1 MGVWRSRI
9 DGFLYSKGKYIIYFD
24 PDDIYEDNYVLEDAY
39 NIINKYHIDS
49 VKMPARYIYNYS
61 NLDNNKYAVIIKDN
75 YTKIAYQ
82 PDIEKYHYNY
92 FHGIGWIW
100 NRLTRKS
107 IYTKSLYLLSD
118 RVLNIYKNYW
128 EDQWWNKLVDKI
140 SFSYL
145 IIKRYAYLYFKN
157 GKGEGDF
164 KSKTSS
170 QRDKMIHEYIYFLYF
185 KLELLPKNN
194 DKK

>member
-92 FHGIGWIW
+92 FHGIG
-100 NRLTRKS
+100 
-107 IYTKSLYLLSD
+107 
-118 RVLNIYKNYW
+118 
-128 EDQWWNKLVDKI
+128 
-140 SFSYL
+140 
-145 IIKRYAYLYFKN
+145 
-157 GKGEGDF
+157 
-164 KSKTSS
+164 
-170 QRDKMIHEYIYFLYF
+170 
-185 KLELLPKNN
+185 
-194 DKK
+194 